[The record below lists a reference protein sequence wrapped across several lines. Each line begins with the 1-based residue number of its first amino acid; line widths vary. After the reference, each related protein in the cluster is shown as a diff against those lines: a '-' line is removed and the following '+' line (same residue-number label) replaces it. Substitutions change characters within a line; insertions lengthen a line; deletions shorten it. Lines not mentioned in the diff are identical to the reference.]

1 MTLPT
6 DKPEYLFNFGYLNL
20 DKLLRLQQKPAPFT
34 PGEQLFWND
43 PHIAQQML
51 AAHLSQNTDAASRNE
66 ETIAQTVDWL
76 VDYLQLKIG
85 QTVLDL
91 GCGPGLYA
99 TRLAQ
104 QGLMVTGVDY
114 SQNSI
119 EYATR
124 AAQEQGLSITYHYQ
138 DYLTITET
146 SQYDLALLIYGDYCP
161 LNPEQRSQLL
171 QNVLRALKPGGHF
184 VLDVTTRAG
193 RAKWEQKNGW
203 YVVES
208 GFWKPGPH
216 LVLEEGFDY
225 PEQDIYL
232 DQSTVI
238 EADGKLSVYRNWFQ
252 DFDQRSITRE
262 LTSAGLRVDSLWND
276 LQGTPFSEGGDWIG
290 VVAQKPF

>member
-51 AAHLSQNTDAASRNE
+51 AAHLSQNTDAASRNK

-124 AAQEQGLSITYHYQ
+124 A
-138 DYLTITET
+138 
-146 SQYDLALLIYGDYCP
+146 
-161 LNPEQRSQLL
+161 
-171 QNVLRALKPGGHF
+171 
-184 VLDVTTRAG
+184 
-193 RAKWEQKNGW
+193 
-203 YVVES
+203 
-208 GFWKPGPH
+208 
-216 LVLEEGFDY
+216 
-225 PEQDIYL
+225 
-232 DQSTVI
+232 
-238 EADGKLSVYRNWFQ
+238 
-252 DFDQRSITRE
+252 
-262 LTSAGLRVDSLWND
+262 GLRVDSLWND
-276 LQGTPFSEGGDWIG
+276 LQGTPFSEGGDWSG

>member
-1 MTLPT
+1 MTLPNN
-6 DKPEYLFNFGYLNL
+6 KPEYLFNFGYLNL
-20 DKLLRLQQKPAPFT
+20 DKLLRLQQKPEPFT
-34 PGEQLFWND
+34 PGEPLFWND
-43 PHIAQQML
+43 PHISKQML
-51 AAHLSQNTDAASRNE
+51 AAHLSQNTDLASRRQ
-66 ETIAQTVDWL
+66 ETIDATVRWL
-76 VDYLQLKIG
+76 VDYLKLKIG

-104 QGLMVTGVDY
+104 QGLQLTGVDY
-114 SQNSI
+114 SQTSI

-124 AAQEQGLSITYHYQ
+124 AADEMGLPITYRYQ
-138 DYLTITET
+138 DYLTITDT
-146 SQYDLALLIYGDYCP
+146 AQYDLALLIYGDYCP

-171 QNVLRALKPGGHF
+171 QNVLRALKPGGYF

-193 RAKWEQKNGW
+193 RAKWEQKNCW

-232 DQSTVI
+232 DQSIVI
-238 EADGKLSVYRNWFQ
+238 EADGRLTVYRNWFQ
-252 DFDQRSITRE
+252 DFDRDSITRE
-262 LTSAGLRVDSLWND
+262 LTRAGLRVDSLWND
-276 LQGTPFSEGGDWIG
+276 LLGTPFSEGGDWIG
-290 VVAQKPF
+290 GVAQKPF

>member
-1 MTLPT
+1 MTLPNN
-6 DKPEYLFNFGYLNL
+6 KPEYLFNFGYLNL
-20 DKLLRLQQKPAPFT
+20 DKLLRLQQKPEPFT
-34 PGEQLFWND
+34 PGEPLFWND
-43 PHIAQQML
+43 PHISKQML
-51 AAHLSQNTDAASRNE
+51 AAHLSQNTDLASRRQ
-66 ETIAQTVDWL
+66 ETIDATVRWL
-76 VDYLQLKIG
+76 VDYLKLKIG

-99 TRLAQ
+99 TRLAE
-104 QGLMVTGVDY
+104 QGLQLTGVDY
-114 SQNSI
+114 SQTSI

-124 AAQEQGLSITYHYQ
+124 AADEMGLPITYRYQ
-138 DYLTITET
+138 DYLTITDT
-146 SQYDLALLIYGDYCP
+146 AQYDLALLIYGDYCP

-171 QNVLRALKPGGHF
+171 QNVLRALKPGGYF

-193 RAKWEQKNGW
+193 RAKWEQKNCW

-232 DQSTVI
+232 DQSIVI
-238 EADGKLSVYRNWFQ
+238 EADGRLTVYRNWFQ
-252 DFDQRSITRE
+252 DFDRDSITRE
-262 LTSAGLRVDSLWND
+262 LTRAGLRADSLWND
-276 LQGTPFSEGGDWIG
+276 LLGTPFSPGGDWIG

>member
-1 MTLPT
+1 LTLPNN
-6 DKPEYLFNFGYLNL
+6 KPEYLFNFGYLNL
-20 DKLLRLQQKPAPFT
+20 DKLLRMQQKPEPFT
-34 PGEQLFWND
+34 PGEPLFWND
-43 PHIAQQML
+43 PHISKQML
-51 AAHLSQNTDAASRNE
+51 AAHLSQNTDLASRRQ
-66 ETIAQTVDWL
+66 ETIDATVRWL
-76 VDYLQLKIG
+76 VDYLKLKIG

-104 QGLMVTGVDY
+104 QGLQLTGVDY
-114 SQNSI
+114 SQTSI

-124 AAQEQGLSITYHYQ
+124 AADEMGLPITYRYQ
-138 DYLTITET
+138 DYLTITDT
-146 SQYDLALLIYGDYCP
+146 AQYDLALLIYGDYCP

-171 QNVLRALKPGGHF
+171 QNVLRALKPGGYF

-193 RAKWEQKNGW
+193 RAKWEQKNCW

-252 DFDQRSITRE
+252 DFDRDSITRE
-262 LTSAGLRVDSLWND
+262 LTRAGLRADSLWND
-276 LQGTPFSEGGDWIG
+276 LLGTPFSPGGDWIG

>member
-1 MTLPT
+1 MTQPT
-6 DKPEYLFNFGYLNL
+6 NKPEYLFNFGYLNL
-20 DKLLRLQQKPAPFT
+20 DKLLRLQQKPEPFT
-34 PGEQLFWND
+34 PGEPLFWND
-43 PHIAQQML
+43 PHISKQML
-51 AAHLSQNTDAASRNE
+51 AAHLSQNTDLASRRQ
-66 ETIAQTVDWL
+66 ETIDATVRWL
-76 VDYLQLKIG
+76 VDYLKLKIG

-104 QGLMVTGVDY
+104 QGLQLTGVDY

-124 AAQEQGLSITYHYQ
+124 AADEMGLPIIYRYQ
-138 DYLTITET
+138 DYLTITDT
-146 SQYDLALLIYGDYCP
+146 AQYDLALLIYGDYCP
-161 LNPEQRSQLL
+161 LNPEQRSQLM
-171 QNVLRALKPGGHF
+171 QNVLRALKPGGYF

-232 DQSTVI
+232 DQSIVI

-252 DFDQRSITRE
+252 DIDQRSITAE
-262 LTSAGLRVDSLWND
+262 LTRADLRADSLWND
-276 LQGTPFSEGGDWIG
+276 LLGTPFSEGGDWIG

>member
-1 MTLPT
+1 
-6 DKPEYLFNFGYLNL
+6 
-20 DKLLRLQQKPAPFT
+20 
-34 PGEQLFWND
+34 
-43 PHIAQQML
+43 
-51 AAHLSQNTDAASRNE
+51 
-66 ETIAQTVDWL
+66 
-76 VDYLQLKIG
+76 
-85 QTVLDL
+85 VLDL

-104 QGLMVTGVDY
+104 QGLQLTGVDY
-114 SQNSI
+114 SQTSI

-124 AAQEQGLSITYHYQ
+124 AADEMGLPITYRYQ
-138 DYLTITET
+138 DYLTITDT
-146 SQYDLALLIYGDYCP
+146 AQYDFALLIYGDYCP

-171 QNVLRALKPGGHF
+171 QNVMRALKPGGHF

-193 RAKWEQKNGW
+193 RAKWGQKNGW
-203 YVVES
+203 YVLET

-252 DFDQRSITRE
+252 DFDRDSITRE
-262 LTSAGLRVDSLWND
+262 LTRAGLRADSLWND
-276 LQGTPFSEGGDWIG
+276 LLGTPFSEGGDWIG

>member
-34 PGEQLFWND
+34 PGEPLFWND
-43 PHIAQQML
+43 PHIAKQML
-51 AAHLSQNTDAASRNE
+51 AAHLSQNTDAASRKQ
-66 ETIAQTVDWL
+66 ETIAKTVDWL
-76 VDYLQLKIG
+76 VEYLGLKIG

-99 TRLAQ
+99 TRLAL
-104 QGLMVTGVDY
+104 QGLQVTGVDY

-119 EYATR
+119 EHATR
-124 AAQEQGLSITYHYQ
+124 AADEMGLPITYRYQ
-138 DYLTITET
+138 DYLTITD
-146 SQYDLALLIYGDYCP
+146 SSLYDLVLLIYGDYCP
-161 LNPEQRSQLL
+161 LSPEQRSQLL
-171 QNVLRALKPGGHF
+171 ENVKRALKPGGYF
-184 VLDVTTRAG
+184 MLDVTTRAG
-193 RAKWEQKNGW
+193 RVKWGQRNGW
-203 YVVES
+203 YVLES

-238 EADGKLSVYRNWFQ
+238 EADGRLSVYRNWFQ

-262 LTSAGLRVDSLWND
+262 LTRAGLRVDSLWND

-290 VVAQKPF
+290 VVAQKP

>member
-1 MTLPT
+1 MTLPNN
-6 DKPEYLFNFGYLNL
+6 KPEYLFNFGYLNL
-20 DKLLRLQQKPAPFT
+20 DKLLRLQQKPEPFT
-34 PGEQLFWND
+34 PGEPLFWND
-43 PHIAQQML
+43 PHISKQML
-51 AAHLSQNTDAASRNE
+51 AAHLSQNTDLASRRQ
-66 ETIAQTVDWL
+66 ETIDATVRWL
-76 VDYLQLKIG
+76 VDYLKLKIG

-91 GCGPGLYA
+91 CCGPGLYA

-104 QGLMVTGVDY
+104 QGLQLTGVDY
-114 SQNSI
+114 SQTSI

-124 AAQEQGLSITYHYQ
+124 AADEMGLPITYRYQ
-138 DYLTITET
+138 DYLTITDT
-146 SQYDLALLIYGDYCP
+146 AQYDLALLIYGDYCP

-171 QNVLRALKPGGHF
+171 QNVLRALKPGGYF

-193 RAKWEQKNGW
+193 RAKWEQKNCW

-232 DQSTVI
+232 DQSIVI
-238 EADGKLSVYRNWFQ
+238 EADGRLTVYRNWFQ
-252 DFDQRSITRE
+252 DFDRDSITRE
-262 LTSAGLRVDSLWND
+262 LTRAGLRVDSLWND
-276 LQGTPFSEGGDWIG
+276 LLGTPFSEGGDWIG

>member
-20 DKLLRLQQKPAPFT
+20 DKLLRLQQKPEPFI
-34 PGEQLFWND
+34 PGEPLFWND
-43 PHIAQQML
+43 PHISQQML
-51 AAHLSQNTDAASRNE
+51 AAHLSQKTNAASRKQ
-66 ETIAQTVDWL
+66 ETIAKTVDWL
-76 VDYLQLKIG
+76 VEYLGLKIG

-99 TRLAQ
+99 TRLAL
-104 QGLMVTGVDY
+104 QGLQVTGVDY

-124 AAQEQGLSITYHYQ
+124 SAQEQGLPLIYRYQ
-138 DYLTITET
+138 DYLTITDT
-146 SQYDLALLIYGDYCP
+146 AQYDLVLLIYGDFCP
-161 LNPEQRSQLL
+161 LSPEQRSQLL
-171 QNVLRALKPGGHF
+171 ENVKRALKPGGYF
-184 VLDVTTRAG
+184 VLDVTTRSG
-193 RAKWEQKNGW
+193 RAKWGQKNGW
-203 YVVES
+203 YVLES

-238 EADGKLSVYRNWFQ
+238 EADGRLSVYRNWFQ
-252 DFDQRSITRE
+252 DFNADSISRE
-262 LTSAGLRVDSLWND
+262 LTRAGLRVDSLWND
-276 LQGTPFSEGGDWIG
+276 LLGTPYTAGGDWIG
-290 VVAQKPF
+290 VVTQKL

>member
-1 MTLPT
+1 MTLPNN
-6 DKPEYLFNFGYLNL
+6 KPEYLFNFGYLNL
-20 DKLLRLQQKPAPFT
+20 DKLLRLQQKPEPFT
-34 PGEQLFWND
+34 PGEPLFWND
-43 PHIAQQML
+43 PHISKQML
-51 AAHLSQNTDAASRNE
+51 AAHLSQNTDLASRRQ
-66 ETIAQTVDWL
+66 ETIDATVRWL
-76 VDYLQLKIG
+76 VDYLKLKIG

-104 QGLMVTGVDY
+104 QGLQLTGVDY
-114 SQNSI
+114 SQTSI

-124 AAQEQGLSITYHYQ
+124 AADEMGLPITYRYQ
-138 DYLTITET
+138 DYLTITDT
-146 SQYDLALLIYGDYCP
+146 AQYDFALLIYGDYCP

-171 QNVLRALKPGGHF
+171 QNVMRALKPGGHF

-193 RAKWEQKNGW
+193 RAKWGQKNGW
-203 YVVES
+203 YVLET

-252 DFDQRSITRE
+252 DFDRESITRE
-262 LTSAGLRVDSLWND
+262 LTRAGLRADSLWND
-276 LQGTPFSEGGDWIG
+276 LLGTPFSPGGDWIG